1 MAKMKDNNATHGIR
15 GKVNQLVY
23 SQRNGET
30 VVSKPPIR
38 TAPYSQAQQNITSI
52 FKQAVLY
59 ARAILQDAAI
69 KLAYSKKAK
78 GGQSAFNLA
87 IADYF
92 KPPVIVSVDLG
103 QLANQIGSKIRALVT
118 DNFRVGS
125 VKVKIEKSNG
135 ALLEEGDA
143 VLQPD
148 SLNWQ
153 YTTTTANANTAG
165 NKVSITASDLPGNSI
180 TEQKT
185 I

>member
-23 SQRNGET
+23 SQRFGET

-38 TAPYSQAQQNITSI
+38 TAPLSESQKNINSI

-59 ARAILQDAAI
+59 ARTVLQNAVI
-69 KLAYSKKAK
+69 RQAYKTKAK
-78 GGQSAFNLA
+78 PGQTAFNLA

-92 KPPVIVSVDLG
+92 KPPIVVSVNLS
-103 QLANQIGSKIRALVT
+103 QLANQVGSRITALVT
-118 DNFRVGS
+118 DNFRVEA
-125 VKVKIEKSNG
+125 VKVKIEKANG
-135 ALLEEGDA
+135 ALLEEGNA

-148 SLNWQ
+148 GLNWQ
-153 YTTTTANANTAG
+153 YTTTTANGNTAG
-165 NKVSITASDLPGNSI
+165 NTVSIIATDLPGHS
-180 TEQKT
+180 TVEQKT

>member
-38 TAPYSQAQQNITSI
+38 TAPYSEAQKNITSI

-59 ARAILQDAAI
+59 ARAILQNAAI
-69 KLAYSKKAK
+69 RLAYKAK
-78 GGQSAFNLA
+78 AKRGQSAYNLA

-92 KPPVIVSVDLG
+92 KPPVIVSVDLSH
-103 QLANQIGSKIRALVT
+103 LANQVGSTITALVT
-118 DNFRVGS
+118 DNFRVEA
-125 VKVKIEKSNG
+125 VKVKIEKANG
-135 ALLEEGDA
+135 ALLEEGNA

-148 SLNWQ
+148 GLNWQ
-153 YTTTTANANTAG
+153 YTTTTANGNTAG
-165 NKVSITASDLPGNSI
+165 NTVSIIATDLPGHSI
-180 TEQKT
+180 VEQKT

>member
-1 MAKMKDNNATHGIR
+1 MAKMNDNNATHGIR

-38 TAPYSQAQQNITSI
+38 TAPYSEAQHNINSI

-59 ARAILQDAAI
+59 ARSILQNAAI
-69 KLAYSKKAK
+69 KLAYKKKAK
-78 GGQSAFNLA
+78 RGQSAFNMA

-92 KPPVIVSVDLG
+92 KAPVIVSVDLD
-103 QLANQIGSKIRALVT
+103 QLANQIGSKITTLVT
-118 DNFRVGS
+118 DNFRVES
-125 VKVKIEKSNG
+125 VKVRVEKSG
-135 ALLEEGDA
+135 GDLIEEGNA

-148 SLNWQ
+148 GLNWQ
-153 YTTTTANANTAG
+153 YTTTTADANAAG

-180 TEQKT
+180 VEQKT

>member
-23 SQRNGET
+23 SQRNGNT

-38 TAPYSQAQQNITSI
+38 TAPFSESQRNIVST

-59 ARAILQDAAI
+59 ARSILQNAGIA
-69 KLAYSKKAK
+69 LAYKAK
-78 GGQSAFNLA
+78 TKRGQSAFNLA

-92 KPPVIVSVDLG
+92 KPPVVVSVDLS
-103 QLANQIGSKIRALVT
+103 QLTDQAGSKITALVI
-118 DNFRVGS
+118 DNFRVET
-125 VKVKIEKSNG
+125 VKVKIEKANG
-135 ALLEEGDA
+135 TLLEEGTA

-148 SLNWQ
+148 GLNWQ
-153 YTTTTANANTAG
+153 YSTTVANG
-165 NKVSITASDLPGNSI
+165 NAPGNRISITATDLPGHSI
-180 TEQKT
+180 VEQKT

>member
-38 TAPYSQAQQNITSI
+38 TAPYSEAQQNIVST

-59 ARAILQDAAI
+59 ARSILQDAAI
-69 KLAYSKKAK
+69 RLAYKKK
-78 GGQSAFNLA
+78 TKRGQSAFNLA

-92 KPPVIVSVDLG
+92 KAPVIVSVDLG
-103 QLANQIGSKIRALVT
+103 QLANQIGSKIRAMVT
-118 DNFRVGS
+118 DNFRVET
-125 VKVKIEKSNG
+125 VKVRIQKSNG
-135 ALLEEGDA
+135 ALIEEGDA
-143 VLQPD
+143 VLQAD
-148 SLNWQ
+148 GLNWQ
-153 YTTTTANANTAG
+153 YMTTTADANSAG
-165 NKVSITASDLPGNSI
+165 NKVSIIATDLPGNSI
-180 TEQKT
+180 AEQKT

>member
-1 MAKMKDNNATHGIR
+1 MAKMKDNNATHGIS
-15 GKVNQLVY
+15 GKVNQFVY
-23 SQRNGET
+23 RQRNGET

-38 TAPYSQAQQNITSI
+38 TAPYSEGQMNIVSI

-59 ARAILQDAAI
+59 ARTILQNAAI
-69 KLAYSKKAK
+69 RQAYKAK
-78 GGQSAFNLA
+78 TKRGQSAFNLA

-103 QLANQIGSKIRALVT
+103 QLANQVGSKITALVT
-118 DNFRVGS
+118 DNFRVEK

-135 ALLEEGDA
+135 VLLEEGDA

-148 SLNWQ
+148 GLNWQ
-153 YTTTTANANTAG
+153 YTTTTANGNTAG
-165 NKVSITASDLPGNSI
+165 NKVSIIASDLPGHSI
-180 TEQKT
+180 VEQKT